1 MKEAAGAVPVLL
13 YSQYLGF
20 DRLQGV
26 VALALG
32 LVGVALARWVFV
44 NREHR
49 KFGRRAHWSE
59 TVPLTLVAMLITG
72 VIVHD
77 RELGLSAAAFTGLGV
92 GWSAVVLLDLLGE
105 RIIAFFRGNL
115 SAGPADP
122 AFPPQADLSGHDGKI
137 DQRLADTP
145 EDMIDSLR
153 QLDQE
158 EPGQ

>member
-1 MKEAAGAVPVLL
+1 MKEVAGAVPVLL

-20 DRLQGV
+20 DRLEGF
-26 VALALG
+26 VALGVG

-49 KFGRRAHWSE
+49 KFGRRAPWGE

-92 GWSAVVLLDLLGE
+92 GWTAVVLLDLLGD
-105 RIIAFFRGNL
+105 RVISFFRGNL
-115 SAGPADP
+115 SAGPAD
-122 AFPPQADLSGHDGKI
+122 ANFPPQADLSGHDGTI
-137 DQRLADTP
+137 DDRLADTP

-153 QLDQE
+153 QLDRE